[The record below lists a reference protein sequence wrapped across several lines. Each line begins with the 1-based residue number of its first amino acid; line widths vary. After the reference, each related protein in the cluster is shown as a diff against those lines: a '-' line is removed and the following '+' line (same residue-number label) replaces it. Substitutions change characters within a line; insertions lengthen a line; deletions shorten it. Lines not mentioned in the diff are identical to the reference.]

1 MGHSNSRR
9 QRSSTVSSTQSSRT
23 QNSTSSNSEVPPKS
37 TNIRLLTV
45 NCCGIRTNKAEFNAA
60 TEYVKPDLICGT
72 ESWLRGVKPGKDPDK
87 NAIKSSEV
95 FPPSYTVHRNDR
107 ATGTGGGVFT
117 ATREGL
123 IADAQPDLTTDCEI
137 VWTKVKARNKKDIYL
152 CSYYMPHRN
161 LNDIA
166 RLDESL
172 KEVTNHKKG
181 KHIILAG
188 DFNCP
193 DINWE
198 EMTVNKGAADREVQ
212 QALLDLTTEHG
223 LSQIH
228 DQPTRDNNLLDLVF
242 TNNPSIV
249 KSSTS
254 VPGISDHAMV
264 VTDIDIIPQYIKQ
277 KPRKLYI
284 FSKANWDNI
293 YDDMDT
299 LSRKITTS
307 PSSSTI
313 EDLWCSFKSGIEQSM
328 DRNIPT
334 KVCKNRKSLPWYNR
348 NLKRMV
354 RRKSR
359 LYKHAKKSNQW
370 GSFKAFQKTCKK
382 AFKKAEINHINN
394 VIQKGLSENN
404 SKPFWRYVK
413 SRRQDSIGV
422 SPLKKMGQL
431 VNDGK
436 GKAQILVEQFQSVFT
451 RDDDQQLPD
460 TKKRAKRPISPLHIT
475 TNGVQKLLQGINI
488 SKAQGPDKIANIM
501 LKTCAIQLAPAL
513 STIFQRSID
522 LGKLPSDWLNA
533 NISPVYKKG
542 DVHLPENYRPVSLT
556 CVSCKILE
564 HIICKH
570 ILDHL
575 ESNKIFTQLNH
586 GFRSGPNYSRLSM
599 TSLGS
604 SIVDLKST

>member
-1 MGHSNSRR
+1 MSPSEPPGEIMSFGVSPVNYSDSDIHIQQFRALHSEVDTSLESITSSCFSPLHTSSSRSISSKPSHR

-23 QNSTSSNSEVPPKS
+23 QNSTSNNEVPPKS

-45 NCCGIRTNKAEFNAA
+45 NCCGIRTNRAEFNAA
-60 TEYVKPDLICGT
+60 TEYMKPDLICGT

-166 RLDESL
+166 RLEESL
-172 KEVTNHKKG
+172 KQVTNHKKG

-198 EMTVNKGAADREVQ
+198 KMTVNKGAADREVQ

-228 DQPTRDNNLLDLVF
+228 DQPTRDNNLLELVF

-293 YDDMDT
+293 YDDMDI
-299 LSRKITTS
+299 LSRKITCS

-313 EDLWCSFKSGIEQSM
+313 EDLWCSFKTGIEQSM

-436 GKAQILVEQFQSVFT
+436 GKAQLLVEQFQSVFT
-451 RDDDQQLPD
+451 CDDDQQLPD
-460 TKKRAKRPISPLHIT
+460 TKREPNVQYSLFIS
-475 TNGVQKLLQGINI
+475 
-488 SKAQGPDKIANIM
+488 
-501 LKTCAIQLAPAL
+501 
-513 STIFQRSID
+513 
-522 LGKLPSDWLNA
+522 
-533 NISPVYKKG
+533 
-542 DVHLPENYRPVSLT
+542 
-556 CVSCKILE
+556 
-564 HIICKH
+564 
-570 ILDHL
+570 
-575 ESNKIFTQLNH
+575 
-586 GFRSGPNYSRLSM
+586 
-599 TSLGS
+599 
-604 SIVDLKST
+604 